1 MLFFFFPHKDHKQ
14 IRQLKKKKKKDF
26 KIEKIFLTPKYKLA
40 QLLLPD
46 HNINTQ

>member
-14 IRQLKKKKKKDF
+14 IRQLKKKKKDF

-46 HNINTQ
+46 HKINTQ